1 MPTERCVAESIA
13 RRPDRPLAAPPAGPP
28 KRVYRPRCMGE
39 IPNLWL
45 RLQNRPE
52 NVMLVRQAL
61 SGVADGL
68 GLDAIESNDLNTA
81 VTEACNNVV
90 SHAYGGKRG
99 PLEVD
104 VYVLHEALAV
114 TVRDHGV
121 GMRDFSD
128 QHPPERTLK
137 GTGEL
142 DVGDNAGPGGIGL
155 PVIHALARNVQLGAV
170 PGGGTEVRIELAAPK
185 AAALEWLGEHTPSLQ
200 SSDDRHGE
208 DLASTV
214 ELKVAPRALAR
225 AVLPRLLS
233 ALAARAYFSSDRIS
247 DVRQIADALAANAD
261 ESRNGAYLEVTATS
275 APHDI
280 ELRIG
285 ETLELHLPD
294 RR

>member
-1 MPTERCVAESIA
+1 
-13 RRPDRPLAAPPAGPP
+13 
-28 KRVYRPRCMGE
+28 MGE

-45 RLQNRPE
+45 RLENRPE
-52 NVMLVRQAL
+52 NVLLVRQAL

-90 SHAYGGKRG
+90 SHAYEGKPG

-121 GMRDFSD
+121 GMPDLSGR
-128 QHPPERTLK
+128 HAIERTLK
-137 GTGEL
+137 GALHDGGQAGGI
-142 DVGDNAGPGGIGL
+142 DVGGHADPGGIGM
-155 PVIHALARNVQLGAV
+155 PVIHALARSVQLGEV
-170 PGGGTEVRIELAAPK
+170 PGGGTEVRIELATPK
-185 AAALEWLGEHTPSLQ
+185 AAALESLAGHTAPRQSL
-200 SSDDRHGE
+200 DDQRGD
-208 DLASTV
+208 DLASKV

-233 ALAARAYFSSDRIS
+233 ALAARAHFSSDRIS
-247 DVRQIADALAANAD
+247 DVRQIADALAANAQ
-261 ESRNGAYLEVTATS
+261 ESTQRTYLEVSATS
-275 APHDI
+275 APHGI

-285 ETLELHLPD
+285 EALELHLPD